1 MDEWKAAACILCYAN
16 CGLKVRTDGRA
27 IVQVHGDKDHPR
39 SRGYLCQKAQRLTY
53 YSDRPDRLASPLRR
67 RADGEF
73 EPISWNQAI
82 REIADKLKA
91 IRARHGAD
99 ALGYYGGG
107 GQGNHAGGGYG
118 IMTMRGLGARHVF
131 SSLAQEKS
139 GRFWVNGHMFGSQNC
154 NHAPMIEDADL
165 LILQGSNMWEAQ
177 CEPGARNHLRHAAK
191 AKDRK
196 IIVIDPA
203 RTKDAA
209 MADLHL
215 QLRPGTDAY
224 LVGAMLQMLVARG
237 AVDSGFI
244 DARTTGWPTVRDVLT
259 AIPVDDWI
267 ARADV
272 ARADVERAVDMIA
285 AADAMALRTELGI
298 EMGRNS
304 TLNSYVTNLLFL
316 ITGHFGRPGT
326 QTIHTWLQPLM
337 GNSKGAHSA
346 ATDMP
351 EIAGL
356 YPPNRFPAE
365 ILTDHPDRLRAVVVD
380 SSNPAN
386 SAANTKAVE
395 AALDALDLLVVVDVA
410 MTETAAKAHYVLPA
424 SSQYEKWEF
433 TLFTLSA
440 PVNYFHLRPPL
451 FDPLPGTMAEPDI
464 YAALAKELGLLPPD
478 AVLADLRAQAAND
491 RAAFAAGFQNL
502 LAEQRHYAVVAPIIL
517 HQTLGQ
523 SLANGAASVSILWP
537 ACHSVAKRHGAAVR
551 TAIGS
556 TADGPALGEEL
567 FDRILNSPS
576 GTAFTVTEP
585 EDVWTQIAHKDGVIR
600 LAVPETLDW
609 LAELEARDQPA
620 KPGYPYV
627 VSFGQRRG
635 FNANQIIRDPRWR
648 KDDADGAL
656 RIHPDD
662 LADIGAID
670 GGWVTVQTA
679 TGQLTARAEADTGLR
694 RGFAVLP
701 HGYGMRTILADG
713 KPLVVGP
720 KINLLTASDDCDP
733 IAATPYHKN
742 VAADLRRATNAE
754 ADRSEAEASRVRA
767 HLASA

>member
-1 MDEWKAAACILCYAN
+1 VTDWKPTACILCYAN
-16 CGLKVRTDGRA
+16 CGLKVRTEGRA

-39 SRGYLCQKAQRLTY
+39 SQGYLCQKAQRLTY
-53 YSDRPDRLASPLRR
+53 YSDRPDRLTTPLRQR
-67 RADGEF
+67 PEGGF
-73 EPISWNQAI
+73 EPISWDQAI
-82 REIADKLKA
+82 REIAGELKQ
-91 IRARHGAD
+91 IRDRHGPD

-118 IMTMRGLGARHVF
+118 IMTMRGLGARHIY

-139 GRFWVNGHMFGSQNC
+139 GRFWVNGHMFGAQNC

-177 CEPGARNHLRHAAK
+177 CEPGARNHLRDAAK

-196 IIVIDPA
+196 IIVIDPV
-203 RTKDAA
+203 RTKDAS

-224 LVGAMLQMLVARG
+224 LIGAMLQLLVARG
-237 AVDSGFI
+237 AVDTAFI
-244 DARTTGWPTVRDVLT
+244 DAHTEGWPVVRAALA
-259 AIPVDDWI
+259 AIPVDSWI

-285 AADAMALRTELGI
+285 GADAMALRTELGI

-337 GNSKGAHSA
+337 GNSKGAQSA

-386 SAANTKAVE
+386 SAANTKVVE
-395 AALDALDLLVVVDVA
+395 EALDALDLLVVVDVT

-424 SSQYEKWEF
+424 ASQYEKWEF

-440 PVNYFHLRPPL
+440 PTNYFHLRPPL
-451 FDPLPGTMAEPDI
+451 FDALPGTMAEPDI
-464 YAALAKELGLLPPD
+464 YAALAKELGLLPEA
-478 AVLADLRAQAAND
+478 AVLADLKAKAATD
-491 RAAFAAGFQNL
+491 RAAFATAFQDL
-502 LAEQRHYAVVAPIIL
+502 LAENRHYAVMAPIIL

-523 SLANGAASVSILWP
+523 ALENGAASVSILWP
-537 ACHSVAKRHGAAVR
+537 ACHIVAKRHGDGVR
-551 TAIGS
+551 KAIGS
-556 TADGPALGEEL
+556 TADGPALGGEL
-567 FDRILNSPS
+567 FARILNSPS
-576 GTAFTVTEP
+576 GTAFTITEA
-585 EDVWTQIAHKDGVIR
+585 EEVWRQIAHKDGVIR
-600 LAVPETLDW
+600 LAIPEMLDW
-609 LAELEARDQPA
+609 LVDLEARDQPGTD
-620 KPGYPYV
+620 GYPYV

-648 KDDADGAL
+648 KNDADGAL
-656 RIHPDD
+656 CIHPDD

-679 TGQLTARAEADTGLR
+679 TGQLTARAVADTSLR
-694 RGFAVLP
+694 QGFAVLP

-713 KPLVVGP
+713 EPLIVGP
-720 KINLLTASDDCDP
+720 RINLLTASDDCDP

-754 ADRSEAEASRVRA
+754 ADRSEADASRVRA